1 MAQQPQRVAAVR
13 DLSRTNTIVSTM
25 ALGAQQEVQK
35 NLPGVVLAKPIDKQ
49 HDAK

>member
-1 MAQQPQRVAAVR
+1 MAQQPQRVR

-35 NLPGVVLAKPIDKQ
+35 NLPGLVLAKPIVNQQ
-49 HDAK
+49 HGAK